1 MDFSVAV
8 VGDGFVLLAADT
20 AQARSIVVMKQSKS
34 FFSLFFAYPPPAAL
48 ARGCFFCE
56 IF

>member
-56 IF
+56 IL